1 MKLLIEITEYNKEWI
16 ENASEIPQEINVEI
30 ANAIRNGE
38 QKTGEWVRAA
48 IGTIA
53 EGYYCSRCGKHGYCT
68 DFCENCG
75 ADMRGEEYE

>member
-30 ANAIRNGE
+30 ANAICNGE
-38 QKTGEWVRAA
+38 QKTGEWMRAHV
-48 IGTIA
+48 GTIA
-53 EGYYCSRCGKHGYCT
+53 EGYYCSRCGKHGYQT

-75 ADMRGEEYE
+75 ADMRGEEDE